1 MGDMYMNYMDYTGD
15 ACMNLFTN
23 GQKLRMRSMFYE
35 GGPRAGLLSS
45 KGLNEPWMAEA
56 PPVTIIPSSTIFP
69 NPSMGDISINLDDSW
84 IGSTIRIADMNGV
97 VLTTFNM
104 TSRVQKIPVSHFK
117 QGMYLVQGDNGKRKL
132 REKFIR
138 L

>member
-1 MGDMYMNYMDYTGD
+1 
-15 ACMNLFTN
+15 
-23 GQKLRMRSMFYE
+23 
-35 GGPRAGLLSS
+35 
-45 KGLNEPWMAEA
+45 
-56 PPVTIIPSSTIFP
+56 
-69 NPSMGDISINLDDSW
+69 MGDISINLDDSW

-97 VLTTFNM
+97 VLSTFNI
-104 TSRVQKIPVSHFK
+104 TARIQKVPVAHLK